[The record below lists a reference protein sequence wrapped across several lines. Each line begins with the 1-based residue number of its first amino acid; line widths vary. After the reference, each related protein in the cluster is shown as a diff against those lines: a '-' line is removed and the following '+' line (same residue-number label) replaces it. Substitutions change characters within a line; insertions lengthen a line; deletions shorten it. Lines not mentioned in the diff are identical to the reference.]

1 MPRYDYL
8 APSSTW
14 FFNARAKAMEIIKKN
29 SPILRGDN
37 RFDSKA
43 WVQSA
48 AQLLPLAIF
57 TSLPNYL
64 QFCRFPTH
72 FTLLRHAVA
81 SCKLH
86 NDSSHCGLLLHL
98 VGFLSWCDILLLRA
112 PLCANKCDF
121 PSLSPTLYHRQSHHQ
136 AYLIL

>member
-1 MPRYDYL
+1 MQVL
-8 APSSTW
+8 AAKFST
-14 FFNARAKAMEIIKKN
+14 NKVTPAM
-29 SPILRGDN
+29 
-37 RFDSKA
+37 DSKA
-43 WVQSA
+43 WVQCA

-72 FTLLRHAVA
+72 FTLLRYAVV

-136 AYLIL
+136 AYLIIFRGIESKCSKGQ